1 MDISAYRLQMDRSQ
15 PSDGVTRSDF
25 FGIASR
31 SDSFVSEVFRYL
43 RWTGLGVG
51 YLDRLVSR
59 LVGI

>member
-1 MDISAYRLQMDRSQ
+1 MDRSQ

-25 FGIASR
+25 VGIATR

-51 YLDRLVSR
+51 YLDRLASR
-59 LVGI
+59 LVGILIIYSCLFY

>member
-1 MDISAYRLQMDRSQ
+1 MDRSQ
-15 PSDGVTRSDF
+15 PSEGVTRSDF

-51 YLDRLVSR
+51 NLDRLDF
-59 LVGI
+59 LINANI